1 MASIIVTVK
10 STKFAGK
17 DFEIPADMSACNII
31 RYLAETLGLPPNTA
45 AVTYRIMAEPPG
57 RYLRSDETLEEAGV
71 LDGAILNIV
80 K

>member
-1 MASIIVTVK
+1 MAIVILTVK
-10 STKFAGK
+10 STKSAGK
-17 DFEIPADMSACNII
+17 DFEIPTDISACNII

-57 RYLRSDETLEEAGV
+57 RYLRADETLEEAGV
-71 LDGAILNIV
+71 PEGAILNIV